1 MTSGLQ
7 PSSLLPSPSS
17 SKSLHIAIC
26 TAQVPFV
33 HGGNEVLVEGL
44 RDALLARGHKVA
56 VVALPFKWY
65 PRAQIVTSAL
75 LWRLVDITEGNGQRV
90 DVAICTKWPSY
101 VVKHPNKV
109 TWLVHQF
116 RQVYDWYGTP
126 LSDFAATPED
136 IRIRRIVQGIDRKT
150 LAESR
155 QIFTIS
161 RNVASRLRR
170 FNGLEGKP
178 LYPPVRSSL
187 KLQPGPY
194 GDYVLSLGRLDA
206 AKRVGFLLD
215 ALALAPGVKS
225 VIAGTGPDL
234 DALKKHAS
242 RLGLTSRVEFT
253 GFVSDGEASRLY
265 AEARA
270 VYFAP
275 VDEDYGYG
283 AVEALQ
289 AARPVI
295 TTTDSGGV
303 LEFVE
308 DGRSGLVTPAEPA
321 AIARSLIRLTNDAG
335 EAERLGVA
343 GREKVKGI
351 TWDAVVDA
359 LLGTA

>member
-1 MTSGLQ
+1 MTGGLLD
-7 PSSLLPSPSS
+7 PSSVVRRPSS
-17 SKSLHIAIC
+17 SLRIVIC

-44 RDALLARGHKVA
+44 RDALLERGHKVV
-56 VVALPFKWY
+56 VVALPYKWY
-65 PRAQIVTSAL
+65 PRPQIVTSAL
-75 LWRLVDITEGNGQRV
+75 AWRLVDITEANGQRV
-90 DVAICTKWPSY
+90 DIAICTKWPSY

-126 LSDFAATPED
+126 LSDFTGTPED
-136 IRIRRIVQGIDRKT
+136 VRIRRTVQGMDRKT

-155 QIFTIS
+155 RIFTIS

-170 FNGLEGKP
+170 FNGLEGTP

-187 KLQPGPY
+187 SLQPGPY
-194 GDYVLSLGRLDA
+194 GDYILSLGRLDA
-206 AKRVGFLLD
+206 AKRAGLLLE
-215 ALALAPGVKS
+215 ALALAPGVKA

-234 DALKKHAS
+234 DALKRQAS
-242 RLGLTSRVEFT
+242 RLGISSRVEFP
-253 GFVSDGEASRLY
+253 GFVSDEEASRLY
-265 AEARA
+265 AGAGA

-289 AARPVI
+289 AARPVV

-308 DGRSGLVTPAEPA
+308 DGVSGLVTPAEPA
-321 AIARSLIRLTNDAG
+321 AVARSLIKLTKDAG

-343 GREKVKGI
+343 GRDKVKGI
-351 TWDAVVDA
+351 TWDTVVDA
-359 LLGTA
+359 LLGTG